1 VQASDGAPTPASDSG
16 AASEGSVAGDAP
28 GPGNGATPTLPAP
41 TGACPTFANGMV
53 TFSPAGI
60 SPRSAQVYMSSA
72 AATMHG
78 PLILYW
84 YATYSSTAEVQY
96 SLGST
101 LAAIEAA
108 GGIVVAPVADPN
120 AGMFQWYFVNGS
132 SKLDDFQV
140 ADEIV
145 ACAAK
150 NTGVDTTHIH
160 TMGMSA
166 GALQTTA
173 MSFLRSSYL
182 ASVVTYSGG
191 MQPGFSLAM
200 QDPNNK
206 FAALVF
212 DGGTSD
218 NVFNVNFQAAS
229 QTYYTTLK
237 SDGHFAAICDH
248 GMGHAIPTAAAP
260 SVWAFFQ
267 ANGFG
272 VYPSP
277 YAGGLPASFP
287 SYCTL

>member
-1 VQASDGAPTPASDSG
+1 
-16 AASEGSVAGDAP
+16 
-28 GPGNGATPTLPAP
+28 
-41 TGACPTFANGMV
+41 MV

-60 SPRSAQVYMSSA
+60 PSRSAQVYMSSA

-84 YATYSSTAEVQY
+84 YATYSSTAEVEY
-96 SLGST
+96 SLNST

-108 GGIVVAPVADPN
+108 GGIVVAPQADPN
-120 AGMFQWYFVNGS
+120 AGMFEWYAVNGS

-150 NTGVDTTHIH
+150 NTGVDTRHIH

-212 DGGTSD
+212 DGGSSD
-218 NVFNVNFQAAS
+218 DVFGVNFQTAS
-229 QTYYTTLK
+229 QTYYSTLK
-237 SDGHFAAICDH
+237 SDGHFAAICNH

-277 YAGGLPASFP
+277 YTGGLPATFP